1 MLFVLADRRFSDSL
15 FTPFTEENFT
25 RETQYNI
32 KEMILK
38 IAWKNYALMTH
49 FKCEEERYSD
59 GFMSGSTPTNICICK
74 FS

>member
-1 MLFVLADRRFSDSL
+1 
-15 FTPFTEENFT
+15 
-25 RETQYNI
+25 
-32 KEMILK
+32 MILK

-59 GFMSGSTPTNICICK
+59 GFMSGSTPTNTCICK